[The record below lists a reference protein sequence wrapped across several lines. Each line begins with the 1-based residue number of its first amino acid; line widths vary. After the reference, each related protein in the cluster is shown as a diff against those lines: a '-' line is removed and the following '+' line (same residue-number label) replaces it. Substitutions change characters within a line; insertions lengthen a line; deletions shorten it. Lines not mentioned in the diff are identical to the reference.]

1 MKKVQKKSSLNFM
14 FSTGNLDVFWGKFTA
29 ELVLK
34 SFSGGNDSL
43 EPPVLGLSNSLLY
56 GLEKLIEL

>member
-1 MKKVQKKSSLNFM
+1 M
-14 FSTGNLDVFWGKFTA
+14 FSTGNLDVFLGKFTA

-43 EPPVLGLSNSLLY
+43 EPLVLGLSNSLLY

>member
-1 MKKVQKKSSLNFM
+1 M
-14 FSTGNLDVFWGKFTA
+14 FSTGNLDVFFGKFTA

-34 SFSGGNDSL
+34 SFLGGNDSL

-56 GLEKLIEL
+56 GLEKLIELWILISLILG

>member
-1 MKKVQKKSSLNFM
+1 M
-14 FSTGNLDVFWGKFTA
+14 FSTGNLDVFFGKFTA